1 VHDSAPTAH
10 WDQLAKLK
18 PSLASHV
25 FCTEQTQRGETWY
38 VLKNEISGEHAR
50 MNAASYAI
58 VARLDGRRSLEN
70 IVSEVK
76 SLEMHVINEMVLVQ
90 LMVKLQ
96 RIGALVGCDFVDSDR
111 LREEQWQSARSSRL
125 KQWLNP
131 LAVRINLYDPDA
143 FLTQVTPRMA
153 FLFSSATVWV
163 WSLVLFVASI
173 SLLVNF
179 SSITQEFVT
188 RTMRLQTL
196 WWFALLFPAMKL
208 LHEFSHALCVKY
220 WGGQVR
226 HVGLSLLLLIP
237 VPYIDASD
245 VYVTHTRRQRLILT
259 AAGMAVELFVA
270 SVALLLW
277 FWIEPG
283 YIRDALFTV
292 FIIGGLTTVLFN
304 ANPLLKFDGYYL
316 LQDAL
321 DIPNLSARASVWLSY
336 TFKRKV
342 LGIQSMAE
350 PKVSAQESKWLTL
363 YGVAVI
369 IYKPI
374 LTLMIVI
381 FLWRAYPLLG
391 VLLTLFAVV
400 NQWLLPAGKGLHWMF
415 TSNELQEQRSRALGL
430 VFCMV
435 CVVTTVLLIPMP
447 STTRA
452 QGVVAA
458 SDQGEVFSESGGV
471 ITQIHVQ
478 PG

>member
-96 RIGALVGCDFVDSDR
+96 R
-111 LREEQWQSARSSRL
+111 
-125 KQWLNP
+125 QWLNP

-208 LHEFSHALCVKY
+208 LHEFSHASSSAC
-220 WGGQVR
+220 G
-226 HVGLSLLLLIP
+226 
-237 VPYIDASD
+237 
-245 VYVTHTRRQRLILT
+245 
-259 AAGMAVELFVA
+259 
-270 SVALLLW
+270 
-277 FWIEPG
+277 
-283 YIRDALFTV
+283 
-292 FIIGGLTTVLFN
+292 FIT
-304 ANPLLKFDGYYL
+304 
-316 LQDAL
+316 
-321 DIPNLSARASVWLSY
+321 
-336 TFKRKV
+336 
-342 LGIQSMAE
+342 
-350 PKVSAQESKWLTL
+350 
-363 YGVAVI
+363 
-369 IYKPI
+369 
-374 LTLMIVI
+374 
-381 FLWRAYPLLG
+381 
-391 VLLTLFAVV
+391 AVV
-400 NQWLLPAGKGLHWMF
+400 D
-415 TSNELQEQRSRALGL
+415 
-430 VFCMV
+430 
-435 CVVTTVLLIPMP
+435 
-447 STTRA
+447 TRA
-452 QGVVAA
+452 
-458 SDQGEVFSESGGV
+458 
-471 ITQIHVQ
+471 IH
-478 PG
+478 